1 MIDTATIIP
10 TGDEIKAGIVFDTD
24 SAAVVQQLVRYN
36 PEMQITRIAPVTDE
50 EDKIEQ
56 AIRKAAAVSDLVVL
70 IGGSGGGHRYSS
82 TLGKDFTHTALE
94 AMLSPSASRQ
104 LFGKNGHLW
113 SCLVCGRLG
122 DALVLN
128 LPGPFVE
135 ASAAIKAFVKNAASD
150 NLETINA
157 AMAEAV
163 RKQYP

>member
-1 MIDTATIIP
+1 
-10 TGDEIKAGIVFDTD
+10 
-24 SAAVVQQLVRYN
+24 
-36 PEMQITRIAPVTDE
+36 
-50 EDKIEQ
+50 
-56 AIRKAAAVSDLVVL
+56 
-70 IGGSGGGHRYSS
+70 
-82 TLGKDFTHTALE
+82 
-94 AMLSPSASRQ
+94 MLSPSASRQ

-135 ASAAIKAFVKNAASD
+135 ASAAIEAFVKNAASD